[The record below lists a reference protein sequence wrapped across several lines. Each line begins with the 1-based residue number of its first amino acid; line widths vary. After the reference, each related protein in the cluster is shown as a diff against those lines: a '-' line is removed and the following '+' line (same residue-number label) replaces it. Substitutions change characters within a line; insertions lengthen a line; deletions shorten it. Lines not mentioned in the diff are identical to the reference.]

1 MIFWGSPENTD
12 DFGRFY
18 FSFSNGKAMMLL
30 LRQPT
35 IDRSMPNYTPI
46 AVIHSI
52 PLDVNANFNLENCIR
67 MLSEYWIDDCADIY
81 PVEIDHRLNSKPP

>member
-1 MIFWGSPENTD
+1 MILVAFFLIFKWK
-12 DFGRFY
+12 
-18 FSFSNGKAMMLL
+18 SNDAAATA
-30 LRQPT
+30 T